1 MAFSFRFHKLSFMDF
16 VTWTFLLI
24 SLLFLICNLLNTLVF
39 PVVAYL
45 VYLRVCIFYPV
56 VLGPLALRL
65 ERWKMLMLLPK
76 LLSIPLVRNHVR
88 YADALCVS
96 PIPSDAGSPIMEILL
111 FLTMTMPSFW
121 EKNASF
127 SGSTFEWDNFH
138 PHNTL
143 PDRPCTA
150 FFFLPETDVSTQE
163 LHSHGINAGHFCQMS
178 SKKSC
183 WPLLYYIFYW
193 SRRNCF
199 RKKSFLVARRKASN
213 FHLMPSSRHTF
224 VGDYGAPFELPNEA
238 IAHCHEIFGKIEYH
252 RRSFYHLKS
261 SWHL

>member
-88 YADALCVS
+88 YADALRVS

-150 FFFLPETDVSTQE
+150 FFFYLKLTYLLKNFTLMESMPATSVKCLQKNPAGHCYITFSTDQDVIVFVKSLFSSLVVKHLIFISCL
-163 LHSHGINAGHFCQMS
+163 LHAILLSGIMAHLLNCLMKLLHTVMNFLAKLNTTAGHFT
-178 SKKSC
+178 
-183 WPLLYYIFYW
+183 I
-193 SRRNCF
+193 
-199 RKKSFLVARRKASN
+199 
-213 FHLMPSSRHTF
+213 
-224 VGDYGAPFELPNEA
+224 
-238 IAHCHEIFGKIEYH
+238 
-252 RRSFYHLKS
+252 
-261 SWHL
+261 